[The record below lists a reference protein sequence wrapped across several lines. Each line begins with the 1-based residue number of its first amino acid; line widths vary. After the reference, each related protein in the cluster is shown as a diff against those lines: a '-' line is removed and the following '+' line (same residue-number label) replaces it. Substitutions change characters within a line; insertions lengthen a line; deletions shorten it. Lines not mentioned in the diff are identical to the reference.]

1 LTIVSIKEKKKDVFP
16 TMCVDRE
23 VSEDIKK
30 LVDKFSYCMK
40 FYEKFCK
47 VFEKL
52 DFKYLDNKA
61 QVRENYIRSLKNLS
75 WLLFVCARNDLA

>member
-1 LTIVSIKEKKKDVFP
+1 
-16 TMCVDRE
+16 
-23 VSEDIKK
+23 
-30 LVDKFSYCMK
+30 MK

-61 QVRENYIRSLKNLS
+61 QVRENYIRSMKNFS
-75 WLLFVCARNDLA
+75 WLLFVCARND